1 MAFGKRRTNMKVG
14 ARNRI
19 VGKVTEI
26 KKGTVMCQ
34 VRVEIP
40 ASSMSSVMTMD
51 SLEEMGLK
59 KGDSVQVVVKGV
71 NVLLIAE

>member
-1 MAFGKRRTNMKVG
+1 MKIG

-26 KKGTVMCQ
+26 KKGSVMCQ
-34 VRVEIP
+34 VKLEIP

-59 KGDSVQVVVKGV
+59 MGDSVQVVVKGV
-71 NVLLIAE
+71 NVLLIKE

>member
-1 MAFGKRRTNMKVG
+1 MKIG

-26 KKGTVMCQ
+26 KKGSVMCQ

-40 ASSMSSVMTMD
+40 ASAMSSVMTMD

-59 KGDSVQVVVKGV
+59 KGDAVQVVVKGV
-71 NVLLIAE
+71 NVLLIKE

>member
-1 MAFGKRRTNMKVG
+1 MKVG

-26 KKGTVMCQ
+26 KKGSIMCQ
-34 VRVEIP
+34 VKIEIP
-40 ASSMSSVMTMD
+40 ASSMSSVMTID
-51 SLEEMGLK
+51 SLEEMALK

-71 NVLLIAE
+71 HVLLIKD

>member
-1 MAFGKRRTNMKVG
+1 MKVG

-26 KKGTVMCQ
+26 KKGAVMCQ
-34 VRVEIP
+34 VKIEIP

-51 SLEEMGLK
+51 SLEEMSLK

-71 NVLLIAE
+71 NVLLIKE

>member
-1 MAFGKRRTNMKVG
+1 MKVG

-34 VRVEIP
+34 VKVEIP
-40 ASSMSSVMTMD
+40 ASAMSSVMTMD

-59 KGDSVQVVVKGV
+59 EGDSVQIVVKGV
-71 NVLLIAE
+71 NVLLIKE

>member
-1 MAFGKRRTNMKVG
+1 MKIG

-34 VRVEIP
+34 VKLEIP
-40 ASSMSSVMTMD
+40 ASSMSSVMTME

-59 KGDSVQVVVKGV
+59 
-71 NVLLIAE
+71 

>member
-1 MAFGKRRTNMKVG
+1 MKVG

-19 VGKVTEI
+19 IGKVTEI
-26 KKGTVMCQ
+26 KKGSVMCQ
-34 VRVEIP
+34 VKLEIP

-59 KGDSVQVVVKGV
+59 KGDSVTVVVKGV
-71 NVLLIAE
+71 NVLLIKE

>member
-1 MAFGKRRTNMKVG
+1 MKIG

-26 KKGTVMCQ
+26 KKGTIMCQ

-40 ASSMSSVMTMD
+40 ASSMSSVMTLD

-59 KGDSVQVVVKGV
+59 KGETVQVIVKGV
-71 NVLLIAE
+71 NVLLIKD

>member
-1 MAFGKRRTNMKVG
+1 MKIG
-14 ARNRI
+14 ARNCI

-26 KKGTVMCQ
+26 KKGSVMCQ
-34 VRVEIP
+34 VKLEIP
-40 ASSMSSVMTMD
+40 ASSMSSVMTME

-71 NVLLIAE
+71 NVLLIKE